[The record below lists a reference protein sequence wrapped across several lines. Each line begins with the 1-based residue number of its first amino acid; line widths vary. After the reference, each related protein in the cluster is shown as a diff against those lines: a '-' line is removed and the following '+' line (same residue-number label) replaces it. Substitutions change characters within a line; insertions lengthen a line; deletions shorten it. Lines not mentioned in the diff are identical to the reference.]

1 MYVHPDKI
9 YGNNR
14 YSKLIPADREGKD
27 TKHDAKKSRKDNTKR
42 SLTYGIKMKGEEKK
56 KLATRCTLRVIH
68 AVPCSLE

>member
-27 TKHDAKKSRKDNTKR
+27 TKHDAKKSRKDNTHKTKLNIWYQDER
-42 SLTYGIKMKGEEKK
+42 RRKEKAGDTMYIACHTCRAV
-56 KLATRCTLRVIH
+56 LA
-68 AVPCSLE
+68 